1 MYGKL
6 QENGRATTTGKKT
19 LCVTRAIFFS
29 EIDTKSA
36 AAQLEHPDQAPAF
49 TLTVR
54 TPQCCLGNYG
64 KSQCLI
70 GKSTISMAIFTSSS
84 VKLPH
89 GIISMMV

>member
-6 QENGRATTTGKKT
+6 QENGRATTTGNKT
-19 LCVTRAIFFS
+19 LCVTRAIFFP

-54 TPQCCLGNYG
+54 NP
-64 KSQCLI
+64 
-70 GKSTISMAIFTSSS
+70 
-84 VKLPH
+84 
-89 GIISMMV
+89 